1 MEQRSYIAE
10 MACSVYEHTRAHE
23 IIRQIIGAAQTQEL
37 ITYEH
42 MDREWQGHRNYGSSI
57 ASVLYHYATPE
68 PRVEHKEKKT
78 QEQKS
83 RVVHKSTRTP
93 FIGEHQRRH
102 KRDTGATEV

>member
-1 MEQRSYIAE
+1 M
-10 MACSVYEHTRAHE
+10 
-23 IIRQIIGAAQTQEL
+23 

-83 RVVHKSTRTP
+83 RVVHKSTRAQ
-93 FIGEHQRRH
+93 EHQSQERTAAKTHEGHRSY
-102 KRDTGATEV
+102 